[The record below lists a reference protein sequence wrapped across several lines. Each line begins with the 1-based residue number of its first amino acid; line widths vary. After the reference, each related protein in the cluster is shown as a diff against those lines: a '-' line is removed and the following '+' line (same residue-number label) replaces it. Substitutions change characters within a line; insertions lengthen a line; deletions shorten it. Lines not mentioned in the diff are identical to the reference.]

1 MIVALA
7 SLLTSILT
15 ITLRA
20 GASLIYATIG
30 EIYTERSGILNLGVE
45 GMMLSG
51 AVTGFATAYYTGSV
65 WLGVLA
71 AMMMGALLALIHAF
85 LTVTMRANQVVSG
98 LSITLFGTGLASF
111 LGERLGPA
119 SNNYNLVGMV
129 GPRFSPMEI
138 AGLSQVPILGAF
150 FRQDLLT
157 YFLYGLVP
165 LAWFFLYKTRPG
177 LNLRAVGESPQTAD
191 AMGVDVTKTRYLYTV
206 FGGLLAG
213 LGGAHLSL
221 AYAPGWSEN
230 ITGGRGWIVIALVI
244 FAMWNPA
251 RAVLGAVLFGG
262 INAVQFR
269 LQAGGTTIPSAYLNM
284 LPYVMTILVLVL
296 MTWWE
301 ALSHRIGA
309 PAALGQ
315 PYMREEK

>member
-1 MIVALA
+1 MALS

-20 GASLIYATIG
+20 GASLIYATTG

-119 SNNYNLVGMV
+119 ANNYNLVGLV
-129 GPRFSPMEI
+129 GPRFSPIEI

-206 FGGLLAG
+206 FGGLLVG

-284 LPYVMTILVLVL
+284 LPYLMTILVLVM

-315 PYMREEK
+315 SYMREEK